1 MSGTNAVTPDPISDA
16 MTVRLRALRTRL
28 LALHKVLLDAERIN
42 YERAHGALSNSD
54 MLQLAINH
62 EQFGWLHPISELIVR
77 IDEVLEPEPSSTEGS
92 AELLVTE
99 ARRLLS
105 PDEEGEG
112 FARKYFQAL
121 QHDPAAVLAHRAV
134 KLVLS

>member
-1 MSGTNAVTPDPISDA
+1 MNDTRAATLKPISDGMA
-16 MTVRLRALRTRL
+16 VRLRDLRTRL
-28 LALHKVLLDAERIN
+28 LAIHKALLDGERIA

-54 MLQLAINH
+54 LLQLAINH

-77 IDEVLEPEPSSTEGS
+77 IDEVLEPKSSSTEGD
-92 AELLVTE
+92 ATALLTE
-99 ARRLLS
+99 ARKLLS
-105 PDEEGEG
+105 PEEGGEG

-134 KLVLS
+134 KLLLS